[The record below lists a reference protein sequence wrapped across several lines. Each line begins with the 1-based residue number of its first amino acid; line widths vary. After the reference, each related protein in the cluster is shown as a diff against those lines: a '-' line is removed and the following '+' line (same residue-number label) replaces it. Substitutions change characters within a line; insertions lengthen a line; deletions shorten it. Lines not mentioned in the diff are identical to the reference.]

1 MLPLVPRWLR
11 FTGVF
16 LDTGRQPLLTAKDET
31 ASQEPGMPV
40 DKGFPWTIAV
50 LH

>member
-16 LDTGRQPLLTAKDET
+16 LDTGRQPLLMAKDET
-31 ASQEPGMPV
+31 ASQEPGM
-40 DKGFPWTIAV
+40 DKGFPRTIAV